1 MSDRPTF
8 LYVASYDSVDEA
20 TADFEAVI
28 ELHVAGLVGTFD
40 AAVIEKSE
48 DGKVHVHKTE
58 LPTQHG
64 AWTGIGVGAVL
75 GILFP
80 PSIIA
85 TTVAG
90 GVIGGVTAHLWKGMS
105 RGDLKDLGEA
115 LDEGQ
120 AAIVVIGEATV
131 DEAIEKATRRAKKQL
146 KKQIDADAEA
156 VKKEIDAA

>member
-8 LYVASYDSVDEA
+8 LYIASYDSVAEA
-20 TADFEAVI
+20 TADFEAVV

-40 AAVIEKSE
+40 AAVIEKTD

-64 AWTGIGVGAVL
+64 AWTGIGVGALL
-75 GILFP
+75 GLLFP

-90 GVIGGVTAHLWKGMS
+90 GVIGGVTGHLWKGVS
-105 RGDLKDLGEA
+105 RSDLKDLGEA

-120 AAIVVIGEATV
+120 AAIVVIGETKV
-131 DEAIEKATRRAKKQL
+131 DEAIEKATHRAKKQL
-146 KKQIDADAEA
+146 KKQIDADADA